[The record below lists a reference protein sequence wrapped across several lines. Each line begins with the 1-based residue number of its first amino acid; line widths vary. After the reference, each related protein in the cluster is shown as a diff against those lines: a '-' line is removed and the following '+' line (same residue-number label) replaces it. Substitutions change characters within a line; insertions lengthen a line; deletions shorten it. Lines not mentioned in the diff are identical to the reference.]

1 MMTSGNKVWKLLDPK
16 TTWHFFEWLFWF
28 FFRGQT
34 LHLTGQF
41 QGEPD
46 WDPKYWEIVKQCCP
60 NWGRKILLIAGECRR
75 EGGRQEWSGVTC
87 PGEFYGA
94 GGSQQQ
100 LGQLAAREGSCLLA
114 RDERRVGRCSR
125 VGGGLGG
132 CRASSKQLTGSGSE
146 GQPLLQSR
154 VTSPPARSP

>member
-1 MMTSGNKVWKLLDPK
+1 M
-16 TTWHFFEWLFWF
+16 
-28 FFRGQT
+28 
-34 LHLTGQF
+34 
-41 QGEPD
+41 
-46 WDPKYWEIVKQCCP
+46 
-60 NWGRKILLIAGECRR
+60 
-75 EGGRQEWSGVTC
+75 TC

-94 GGSQQQ
+94 GGSQQ

-125 VGGGLGG
+125 VGGLGG